1 MSRVFSKEE
10 LELKI
15 SKNLERI
22 KKLIAEC
29 KASKSKFTNFF
40 GNLLDEIGIERYYQ
54 NYKNRSVIEGLFG
67 MSKACYSL
75 LGRAD
80 RVLPVKG
87 KEEVEIHS
95 ILTLLAMQFLAL
107 INYRIYH
114 LQESLLSS
122 FYVLKLKNLK
132 VYY

>member
-1 MSRVFSKEE
+1 LSRVFSKEE